1 MKNFFT
7 FLNRIVFSCN
17 ISCFS
22 KFSLITY
29 NNQVSILNQ
38 KTINKNIIF
47 KGVGLHS
54 GLPVSMVVKPAEP
67 NSGIV
72 FKRIDLKENN
82 TIIPNIFNVSSALF
96 CTTISNESGASVS
109 TIEHLMGALYGLG
122 VDNALIEI
130 DNQEVPILDGSAKL
144 FVEAISRTGIKN
156 SNSPIK
162 IIKIEKKIEFNDGNK
177 TITIEPSKVSLDIDF
192 ELKYQNDLIGTQRN
206 LIKVFESDLT
216 DVYNSRTFCLFEDVE
231 KLKAMGLAKGGTL
244 DNAIV
249 VKNNEILNENG
260 LRNNK
265 EFVNHKILD
274 CMGDLYLTGYKI
286 IGKLICSQGG
296 HKLTNQL
303 LRKVFQND
311 ENFSLIEITEKHLP
325 NTFINKSHLRSIA

>member
-1 MKNFFT
+1 
-7 FLNRIVFSCN
+7 
-17 ISCFS
+17 
-22 KFSLITY
+22 
-29 NNQVSILNQ
+29 VSVLNQ
-38 KTINKNIIF
+38 KTINKDLTFI
-47 KGVGLHS
+47 GVGLHT
-54 GLPVSMVVKPAEP
+54 GLRATITIKPAEP
-67 NSGIV
+67 NTGII

-82 TIIPNIFNVSSALF
+82 IIIPNIFNVSSAVF
-96 CTTISNESGASVS
+96 CTTISNETGASVS

-122 VDNALIEI
+122 IDNALIEI
-130 DNQEVPILDGSAKL
+130 DNQEVPILDGSAKN
-144 FVEAISRTGIKN
+144 FVDAISEIGIKN
-156 SNSPIK
+156 SDAPIK
-162 IIKIEKKIEFNDGNK
+162 IVKINKRIEFNDGNK
-177 TITIEPSKVSLDIDF
+177 TISIEPSKISLDIDF
-192 ELKYQNDLIGTQRN
+192 ELKYENELIGTQRN

-216 DVYNSRTFCLFEDVE
+216 DIYNSRTFCLFEDIE
-231 KLKAMGLAKGGTL
+231 KLKEMGLAKGGTL

-260 LRNNK
+260 LRNEK

-274 CMGDLYLTGYKI
+274 CMGDLYLAGYKI